1 MLALSIII
9 IEAVLI
15 AAMVLG
21 SAQGA
26 TAGRDT
32 IFAAI
37 MIVVNGVVGL
47 SLFLGGL
54 KHKEQGY
61 NFQGAL
67 AYLAVIVPIASIGL
81 ILPRVT
87 AGEPPGSVTTPQAW
101 GILVASVFLYG
112 TFLIVQVG
120 RHQGYFVEAGAQGG
134 GKVAGEQGA
143 AGRSGVG
150 RQALLLIASILPIVL
165 LAKQLSKLID
175 HGIAVLGAPA
185 ALGGVLIAV
194 LVISPKGITAVK
206 AALANQPQKAINVGF
221 GSAAPALGLT
231 IPVVLAIGIV
241 TGKTLIMGLVPAEA
255 VLLGITLLQATI
267 TFGGPRTTVLEGA
280 AHLVLFL
287 VYVVLLFSP

>member
-37 MIVVNGVVGL
+37 MIVVNGVAGL
-47 SLFLGGL
+47 ALFWGGL
-54 KHKEQGY
+54 RHREQDY

-81 ILPRVT
+81 ILPRLT
-87 AGEPPGSVTTPQAW
+87 DAAPPGSVSRPQAI
-101 GILVASVFLYG
+101 GILVASLFLYG
-112 TFLIVQVG
+112 TFLVVQVG
-120 RHQGYFVEAGAQGG
+120 RHKGYFVEVGASDGPVRASGASRAGG
-134 GKVAGEQGA
+134 GPQT
-143 AGRSGVG
+143 
-150 RQALLLIASILPIVL
+150 LLLVVSILPIVL
-165 LAKQLSKLID
+165 LAKQLSTLID
-175 HGIAVLGAPA
+175 HGIAQLGAPA
-185 ALGGVLIAV
+185 ALGGVLIAL
-194 LVISPKGITAVK
+194 LVISPKGVTAVK

-231 IPVVLAIGIV
+231 IPVVLAIGLV
-241 TGKTLIMGLVPAEA
+241 TGKTLIMGLAPAEGA
-255 VLLGITLLQATI
+255 LLGITLLMATI
-267 TFGGPRTTVLEGA
+267 TFSGPRTTVLEGA
-280 AHLVLFL
+280 AHLVLFFI
-287 VYVVLLFSP
+287 YVVLLFSP